1 MRFSLDPLK
10 SSSSIW
16 PALARDTGQFS
27 RSDILP
33 ERLGRTM
40 KRAFTPRID
49 PKKLYRT
56 PELAVALRKSA
67 RTIESWR
74 RCQTHPGLKWVR
86 GDDGRVVYRGEDVLR
101 FLSDSSASPR
111 PTRRRRGGR

>member
-1 MRFSLDPLK
+1 
-10 SSSSIW
+10 
-16 PALARDTGQFS
+16 
-27 RSDILP
+27 
-33 ERLGRTM
+33 M

-86 GDDGRVVYRGEDVLR
+86 GDDGRVAYRGADVLK
-101 FLSDSSASPR
+101 FLNDSATPPKR
-111 PTRRRRGGR
+111 KRRGPR